1 MTSRLGFITLSVLVP
16 CYNSADYMSRC
27 IDSLLAGSGPEV
39 EILIV
44 DDGSQDA
51 TAEIAD
57 EYEARFP
64 GRVRAVH
71 KQNGGHGSTINT
83 GLDLARGRYF
93 KVVDSDDWVDV
104 AAFAELSSTLRRF
117 EADGTDVDMVLSNFV
132 YEKEGRA
139 AMRTVRFHRA
149 LPHGR
154 VFGWDEVRR
163 LRRTQY
169 FLMHSIVYR
178 TGLLREVGLR
188 LPEHTFY
195 VDNIFAYM
203 PLPSVRRMYYLDV
216 DLYRYY
222 IGRAGQSV
230 AEQVMIGRLDQ
241 QLRVNRMMMEHVAR
255 TVPPEHPAYRYM
267 THYLEIVCAV
277 SSTLL
282 LRSGTDAALA
292 AKEALWRGIR
302 VEDELLH
309 RRLRRS
315 ALGQITN
322 LPGRH
327 GRRVT
332 LAAYRAAQWRVGFN

>member
-1 MTSRLGFITLSVLVP
+1 MSSRPGAATLTVVVP
-16 CYNSADYMSRC
+16 CYNSAGYMRRC
-27 IDSLLAGSGPEV
+27 VDSVLAGGGPDIEV
-39 EILIV
+39 LIV

-51 TAEIAD
+51 TSAIAD
-57 EYEARFP
+57 EYEERFP

-71 KQNGGHGSTINT
+71 KSNGGHGSTINV
-83 GLDLARGRYF
+83 GLELARGRYF
-93 KVVDSDDWVDV
+93 KVVDSDDWVDI
-104 AAFAELSSTLRRF
+104 AAFAELVSTLRRF
-117 EADGTDVDMVLSNFV
+117 GAEGADVDMVLSNFV
-132 YEKEGRA
+132 YEKEGRGTKRA
-139 AMRTVRFHRA
+139 VRFRRA
-149 LPHGR
+149 LPR
-154 VFGWDEVRR
+154 AQVFGWDQVGR
-163 LRRTQY
+163 LRKTQY
-169 FLMHSIVYR
+169 FLMHAIVYR
-178 TGLLREVGLR
+178 TGLLREVELR

-203 PLPSVRRMYYLDV
+203 PLPAVRRMYYLDV
-216 DLYRYY
+216 DLYRYS
-222 IGRAGQSV
+222 IGRSGQSV
-230 AEQVMIGRLDQ
+230 AEQVMISRLDQ

-292 AKEALWRGIR
+292 TKEALWRGIR
-302 VEDELLH
+302 KEDELLH

>member
-1 MTSRLGFITLSVLVP
+1 MSTRVAGPTLSVVVP
-16 CYNSADYMSRC
+16 CYNSADYMRRC
-27 IDSLLAGSGPEV
+27 LDSLIEGGGRQV
-39 EILIV
+39 EILVV

-51 TAEIAD
+51 TSAIAD

-71 KQNGGHGSTINT
+71 KANGGHGSTINV
-83 GLDLARGRYF
+83 GLELARGRYF

-104 AAFAELSSTLRRF
+104 DAFATLVATLHRF
-117 EADGTDVDMVLSNFV
+117 AAAGSDVDMVLSNFV

-139 AMRTVRFHRA
+139 KGRPVRFRSA
-149 LPHGR
+149 LPRDR

-163 LRRTQY
+163 LRKTQY
-169 FLMHSIVYR
+169 FLMHAIVYR
-178 TGLLREVGLR
+178 TGLLRETGLS

-216 DLYRYY
+216 DLYRYR

-255 TVPPEHPAYRYM
+255 TVPTTHPAYRYM

-282 LRSGTDAALA
+282 LRSGTSAAFA

-302 VEDELLH
+302 EEDELLH

-322 LPGRH
+322 LPGRP

-332 LAAYRAAQWRVGFN
+332 LAAYRAAQWRVRFN